1 MNGPQKPDTSERTDG
16 PGKTRTWWH
25 PLLVRLLDHELASA
39 YTVRDEVLVGKLP
52 LRVDILLIRRETGQ
66 LSEAS
71 RRDLSALV
79 PLLNR
84 FTLIEFK
91 GPTDTLEP
99 GDLAQLVGCSF
110 LWHSQQT
117 ERLAQADLSLIVLAP
132 SLNDAARDE
141 LCCLGWQIH
150 GHEAGVYQVAGGPF
164 TMWLVET
171 DIMADRGQPIL
182 SLVSSVF
189 VKEHRRI
196 IQELGRTGHARLLQY
211 VLQQVGQFRSLGED
225 FAMQHKDSEYMGELE
240 EELQTAVLDA
250 IPVEKRLEGLTPDE
264 VLRRFTPEEVL
275 RRFTPE
281 EVLRRFTPEEV
292 LRRFTPEEV
301 LRRFTPEELAA
312 GLSEEQA
319 ARLREL
325 LERRQNQ

>member
-1 MNGPQKPDTSERTDG
+1 MNEPQKPDVSEGTDQ

-39 YTVRDEVLVGKLP
+39 YSVLDEVLVGKLP

-71 RRDLSALV
+71 RRDLSALL

-91 GPTDTLEP
+91 GPTDALEP
-99 GDLAQLVGCSF
+99 GDVAQLVGCSF

-117 ERLAQADLSLIVLAP
+117 ERLLQADVSLIVLAP
-132 SLNDAARDE
+132 SVNDAARDE
-141 LCCLGWQIH
+141 LRSLGWEV
-150 GHEAGVYQVAGGPF
+150 HEHDAGVYRVAGGPF

-171 DIMADRGQPIL
+171 DVMAERDQPIL
-182 SLVSSVF
+182 SLVSGVF
-189 VKEHRRI
+189 LNEHRRI
-196 IQELGRTGHARLLQY
+196 IEELGRTGHRSLLNY
-211 VLQQVGQFRSLGED
+211 VLQQVVQFRSLGEE
-225 FAMQHKDSEYMGELE
+225 FAMQHKDSEHLDEVE
-240 EELQTAVLDA
+240 EDLQTAVLEL
-250 IPVEKRLEGLTPDE
+250 IPVEKRLQGQAREEFLRGLS
-264 VLRRFTPEEVL
+264 PEEVL
-275 RRFTPE
+275 RRFTA
-281 EVLRRFTPEEV
+281 
-292 LRRFTPEEV
+292 
-301 LRRFTPEELAA
+301 EELAA

-325 LERRQNQ
+325 LARRQGK